1 MVTSTIKM
9 TAKQYL
15 QLGEDPPGVRLELV
29 NGEIAVSPG
38 PTLDHAYTLLK
49 LASILRLHVKRN
61 NLGVIFCDVD
71 TIISQFDVRAPDI
84 LFVKKAKVP
93 RLKKKAVDFTPDLCV
108 EIISPSTI
116 EIDWQDKFKQYRDA
130 GIPFYWIVDTD
141 QRTFEA
147 FQLKKKK
154 YSLIASGHGSDMVTA
169 PPFADLQIALSDLWR
184 PTA

>member
-38 PTLDHAYTLLK
+38 PTLDHAYTLLE

-71 TIISQFDVRAPDI
+71 TVISQFDVRAPDI

-108 EIISPSTI
+108 EIISPSTSSGVKPVVYLI
-116 EIDWQDKFKQYRDA
+116 LAASLVIVAITGWLLYRHRKDDKPAVLR
-130 GIPFYWIVDTD
+130 
-141 QRTFEA
+141 
-147 FQLKKKK
+147 
-154 YSLIASGHGSDMVTA
+154 
-169 PPFADLQIALSDLWR
+169 
-184 PTA
+184 